1 MPVSALVLRG
11 FSLFAGAPDDLVQ
24 QASDDMEIIHLKR
37 REVLQPGGRRF
48 KGLGLVVQG
57 RIQSIEQT
65 LDGSEVA
72 LQTADAGES
81 FGQAALLAS
90 RPLEMIWV
98 ATMPTAVAVLPH
110 EKALAL
116 FELAP
121 MGVLAA
127 RGLADQVS
135 EFLRWQKVIAV
146 TPISSRVCAWICWSA
161 GTRDRLEV
169 PKQAELAW
177 RLNTTR
183 ESITR
188 TFQRLQADGLLKRDE
203 GAWLIVRRDALE
215 LLALGENKEKEWA

>member
-1 MPVSALVLRG
+1 MPVSELVLRG
-11 FSLFAGAPDDLVQ
+11 CSLFAGAPDDLVK
-24 QASDDMEIIHLKR
+24 QASEDMEIIHLKR

-65 LDGSEVA
+65 LDGREVA

-81 FGQAALLAS
+81 FGQVVLLAS
-90 RPLEMIWV
+90 LPIDMVWL
-98 ATMPTAVAVLPH
+98 ATMPTAVAVLH
-110 EKALAL
+110 HDKALAL
-116 FELAP
+116 FASAP
-121 MGVLAA
+121 MGLLAA

-135 EFLRWQKVIAV
+135 EFLGWQKVIAV

-161 GTRDRLEV
+161 GTKDRLEV

-188 TFQRLQADGLLKRDE
+188 TFQRLQADGLLQRDESAWRILKRDS
-203 GAWLIVRRDALE
+203 LE
-215 LLALGENKEKEWA
+215 LLAMGENKGNE

>member
-1 MPVSALVLRG
+1 MPVSELVLRD

-24 QASDDMEIIHLKR
+24 QASGDMELIHLKR
-37 REVLQPGGRRF
+37 REVLLLGGQRF

-57 RIQSIEQT
+57 RVQSIEQT
-65 LDGSEVA
+65 LDGREVA

-81 FGQAALLAS
+81 FGQVALLAS
-90 RPLEMIWV
+90 RPIEMVWV
-98 ATMPTAVAVLPH
+98 ASTPSVVAVLPRD
-110 EKALAL
+110 KALTL

-121 MGVLAA
+121 MGLIAA

-135 EFLRWQKVIAV
+135 DFLGWQKVIAV
-146 TPISSRVCAWICWSA
+146 TPISSRVCAWICWS
-161 GTRDRLEV
+161 TPSLDRLEV

-188 TFQRLQADGLLKRDE
+188 TFQRLQADGLLQRDE
-203 GAWLIVRRDALE
+203 NAWRIVKRDALE
-215 LLALGENKEKEWA
+215 LLALGENKDNE

>member
-1 MPVSALVLRG
+1 MPVSELVLRD
-11 FSLFAGAPDDLVQ
+11 FSLFAGAPADLVQ
-24 QASDDMEIIHLKR
+24 QASGDMELIHLKR
-37 REVLQPGGRRF
+37 REVLLLGGQRF

-65 LDGSEVA
+65 LDGREVA

-90 RPLEMIWV
+90 RPIEMVWV
-98 ATMPTAVAVLPH
+98 ATIPSVVAVLPRD
-110 EKALAL
+110 KALTL

-121 MGVLAA
+121 MGLIAA
-127 RGLADQVS
+127 RALADQVS
-135 EFLRWQKVIAV
+135 DFLGWQKVIAV
-146 TPISSRVCAWICWSA
+146 TPISSRVCAWICWS
-161 GTRDRLEV
+161 TPSLDRLEV

-188 TFQRLQADGLLKRDE
+188 TFQRLQADGLLQRDE
-203 GAWLIVRRDALE
+203 NAWRIVKRDALE
-215 LLALGENKEKEWA
+215 LLALGENKDNE